1 MAENRAK
8 TSRRFQLPDSVA
20 EPVVFIG
27 RVASVLPLLRQKRQL
42 RIKEILY
49 YLDLCGAQ
57 SLPLV
62 LLICFLMGGVLAIN
76 GQIQLSK
83 FGSEIFIV
91 DMVGFSVFKEFGPL
105 MVALIAT
112 GQAGS
117 AFASEIGTMKVDEE
131 ISALET
137 LGIRPVAYLVLPKL
151 IALLIALPLLTVF
164 GDFAGLIGGLAVG
177 TTVAG
182 LPLAAYVERT
192 LDILDSTTFLLGVLK
207 SFVFATLITL
217 AGCYCGFRSSG
228 DAQGVGRAA
237 TAAVVISIL
246 FVVVATALLTV
257 LYSFIGY

>member
-8 TSRRFQLPDSVA
+8 TSRRFQLPDSVT

-27 RVASVLPLLRQKRQL
+27 RVASALPLLRQKRQL

-91 DMVGFSVFKEFGPL
+91 DMVGFSVLKEFGPL

-131 ISALET
+131 ISALDT
-137 LGIRPVAYLVLPKL
+137 LGIRPAAYLVLPKL
-151 IALLIALPLLTVF
+151 IAMLIALPLLTVF
-164 GDFAGLIGGLAVG
+164 GDFAGLTGGLAVG
-177 TTVAG
+177 ITVAG

-207 SFVFATLITL
+207 SFVFAVLITL

>member
-1 MAENRAK
+1 M
-8 TSRRFQLPDSVA
+8 PDSVT

-27 RVASVLPLLRQKRQL
+27 RVASALPLLRQKRQL

-91 DMVGFSVFKEFGPL
+91 DMVGFSVLKEFGPL

-137 LGIRPVAYLVLPKL
+137 LSIRPAP
-151 IALLIALPLLTVF
+151 IWCCP
-164 GDFAGLIGGLAVG
+164 
-177 TTVAG
+177 
-182 LPLAAYVERT
+182 
-192 LDILDSTTFLLGVLK
+192 S
-207 SFVFATLITL
+207 
-217 AGCYCGFRSSG
+217 
-228 DAQGVGRAA
+228 
-237 TAAVVISIL
+237 
-246 FVVVATALLTV
+246 
-257 LYSFIGY
+257 

>member
-8 TSRRFQLPDSVA
+8 TSRRFQLPDSVT

-27 RVASVLPLLRQKRQL
+27 RVASALPLLRQKRQL

-91 DMVGFSVFKEFGPL
+91 DMVGFSVLKEFGPL

-137 LGIRPVAYLVLPKL
+137 LGICP
-151 IALLIALPLLTVF
+151 
-164 GDFAGLIGGLAVG
+164 
-177 TTVAG
+177 
-182 LPLAAYVERT
+182 
-192 LDILDSTTFLLGVLK
+192 S
-207 SFVFATLITL
+207 
-217 AGCYCGFRSSG
+217 
-228 DAQGVGRAA
+228 
-237 TAAVVISIL
+237 
-246 FVVVATALLTV
+246 
-257 LYSFIGY
+257 

>member
-1 MAENRAK
+1 M
-8 TSRRFQLPDSVA
+8 PDSVT

-27 RVASVLPLLRQKRQL
+27 RVASALPLLRQKRQL

-91 DMVGFSVFKEFGPL
+91 DMVGFSVLKEFGPL

-131 ISALET
+131 ISALESELKT
-137 LGIRPVAYLVLPKL
+137 DYNI
-151 IALLIALPLLTVF
+151 TVEIKKAVTVSVNIDDGGTKASEQATF
-164 GDFAGLIGGLAVG
+164 VKIGNRWCCMKAMEDIDFVCQN
-177 TTVAG
+177 
-182 LPLAAYVERT
+182 
-192 LDILDSTTFLLGVLK
+192 D
-207 SFVFATLITL
+207 
-217 AGCYCGFRSSG
+217 
-228 DAQGVGRAA
+228 
-237 TAAVVISIL
+237 
-246 FVVVATALLTV
+246 
-257 LYSFIGY
+257 GYNVW